1 MVLNFTN
8 YCYWIKRFCKTLR
21 LFLFLLFDSQLIFP
35 FLKTKLANT
44 PRMIKQLCYF
54 FTLLLL
60 TACSSEKTDDE
71 LLEQDRIA
79 LNENLVAGK
88 VIPYKF
94 VKLMVRGYAS
104 EDTTSTK
111 FKAFKRDSD
120 KLVQKMLEL
129 KHADELS
136 VKDYW
141 AMYQIYDQ
149 MDEFVTQTDEDEFPV
164 IVDAFRKF
172 WDGTKSGNYFK
183 GKAKAEQES
192 REHAFMSLLAM
203 ASSSLGSEIAL
214 YECAETDVELLPDSE
229 LKGQLRFLRG
239 FVFMQKGFYY
249 LSENEYSD
257 NLEWLKKNK
266 DLDLT
271 YTINA
276 LQLGKFNKEQSY
288 TAFRAMNHLYRGI
301 DRLMMERKIDHERA
315 LEDFEQ
321 VLKDC
326 KTLKIDNEAVWAIE
340 IYVHLEKGESDKA
353 IISLT
358 KLKKSKLLTADDK
371 ALIDECIKYLQKDDS
386 ETALK
391 EVYDNAFMLKIASS
405 FTYNR
410 LKHVNT
416 NKVLKNSKV
425 PNASKLAKKTALLEN
440 TVDQIDSFSNGK
452 TLKEA
457 TKKAGKEGE
466 SLLEEAKELV
476 DF

>member
-1 MVLNFTN
+1 M
-8 YCYWIKRFCKTLR
+8 KK
-21 LFLFLLFDSQLIFP
+21 LIY
-35 FLKTKLANT
+35 LSV
-44 PRMIKQLCYF
+44 
-54 FTLLLL
+54 LLLL
-60 TACSSEKTDDE
+60 TACSSEKTDEE

-79 LNENLVAGK
+79 LNENRISGK
-88 VIPYKF
+88 VVPYKF
-94 VKLMVRGYAS
+94 VKLMIRGYAS
-104 EDTTSTK
+104 DDTTSVT
-111 FKAFKRDSD
+111 FKAFKKDSD
-120 KLVQKMLEL
+120 KLVQKMMKLN
-129 KHADELS
+129 HADELS
-136 VKDYW
+136 LKDYW

-183 GKAKAEQES
+183 GKAKAEQEA

-214 YECAETDVELLPDSE
+214 YECSETNIELLPDSE
-229 LKGQLRFLRG
+229 LKSNMCFLRG
-239 FVFMQKGFYY
+239 FIFMQKGLYY
-249 LSENEYSD
+249 LSENEYTS

-266 DLDLT
+266 DIDLT
-271 YTINA
+271 YTVNA
-276 LQLGKFNKEQSY
+276 MQLGKFTKKESH
-288 TAFRAMNHLYRGI
+288 TAYRAMNHLYRGI
-301 DRLMMERKIDHERA
+301 DRLMMEREIDHERA

-340 IYVHLEKGESDKA
+340 VYVHLEKGENDQA
-353 IISLT
+353 IASLN

-371 ALIDECIKYLQKDDS
+371 ALIDETIEYLKKDDS

-391 EVYDNAFMLKIASS
+391 EVYDKVFMLKIASS

-410 LKHVNT
+410 LKHVNA

-440 TVDQIDSFSNGK
+440 TVNQIDSFSNGK

-457 TKKAGKEGE
+457 TKKAGEEGE

>member
-1 MVLNFTN
+1 MHRVMKNLFYVLA
-8 YCYWIKRFCKTLR
+8 
-21 LFLFLLFDSQLIFP
+21 LFLFS
-35 FLKTKLANT
+35 
-44 PRMIKQLCYF
+44 
-54 FTLLLL
+54 
-60 TACSSEKTDDE
+60 ACSSEKTDEE

-79 LNENLVAGK
+79 LNESLVSGK

-104 EDTTSTK
+104 EDTTSAK

-129 KHADELS
+129 NHADELS

-141 AMYQIYDQ
+141 AMYQVYDQ

-164 IVDAFRKF
+164 VVDAFRKF
-172 WDGTKSGNYFK
+172 WDGTKSTHYFK
-183 GKAKAEQES
+183 GKEKAAQEA
-192 REHAFMSLLAM
+192 REHAFLSVLAM
-203 ASSSLGSEIAL
+203 ASSSLGSDVAL

-229 LKGQLRFLRG
+229 LKGQLRFVRG

-249 LSENEYSD
+249 LSENEYSN
-257 NLEWLKKNK
+257 NLEWLKNNKN
-266 DLDLT
+266 LDLT

-276 LQLGKFNKEQSY
+276 LQLGKFNKEESY

-301 DRLMMERKIDHERA
+301 DRLMMEREIDHERA

-326 KTLKIDNEAVWAIE
+326 KKLKIDNEAVWAVE
-340 IYVHLEKGESDKA
+340 IYVYLEKGKNDKA
-353 IISLT
+353 IASLN

-371 ALIDECIKYLQKDDS
+371 ALVDECIGYLQKDDS
-386 ETALK
+386 ESALK
-391 EVYDNAFMLKIASS
+391 EVYDKVFMLKIASS

-410 LKHVNT
+410 IKNVDT
-416 NKVLKNSKV
+416 NKLMKKSKV
-425 PNASKLAKKTALLEN
+425 PNASKIANKTRVLEN
-440 TVDQIDSFSNGK
+440 AVEQIDSFSNGE

-457 TKKAGKEGE
+457 AKKAGEEGE
-466 SLLEEAKELV
+466 SLLEEVKGLV

>member
-1 MVLNFTN
+1 MHRVMKNLFYVLA
-8 YCYWIKRFCKTLR
+8 
-21 LFLFLLFDSQLIFP
+21 LFLFS
-35 FLKTKLANT
+35 
-44 PRMIKQLCYF
+44 
-54 FTLLLL
+54 
-60 TACSSEKTDDE
+60 ACSSEKTDEE

-79 LNENLVAGK
+79 LNESLVSGK

-104 EDTTSTK
+104 EDTTSAK

-129 KHADELS
+129 NHADELS

-141 AMYQIYDQ
+141 AMYQVYDQ

-164 IVDAFRKF
+164 VVDAFRKF
-172 WDGTKSGNYFK
+172 WDGTKSTHYFK
-183 GKAKAEQES
+183 GKEKAAQEA
-192 REHAFMSLLAM
+192 REHAFLSVLAM
-203 ASSSLGSEIAL
+203 ASSSLGSDVAL

-229 LKGQLRFLRG
+229 LKGQLRFVRG

-249 LSENEYSD
+249 LSENEYSN
-257 NLEWLKKNK
+257 NLEWLKNNKN
-266 DLDLT
+266 LDLT

-276 LQLGKFNKEQSY
+276 LQLGKFNKEESY

-301 DRLMMERKIDHERA
+301 DRLMMEREIDHERA

-326 KTLKIDNEAVWAIE
+326 KKLKIDNEAVWAVE
-340 IYVHLEKGESDKA
+340 IYVYLEKGKNDKA
-353 IISLT
+353 IASLN

-371 ALIDECIKYLQKDDS
+371 ALVDECIGYLQKDDS
-386 ETALK
+386 ESALK
-391 EVYDNAFMLKIASS
+391 EVYDKVFMLKIASS

-410 LKHVNT
+410 IKNVDT
-416 NKVLKNSKV
+416 NKLLKKSKV
-425 PNASKLAKKTALLEN
+425 PNASKIANKTRVLEN
-440 TVDQIDSFSNGK
+440 AVEQIDSFSNGE

-457 TKKAGKEGE
+457 AKKAGEEGE
-466 SLLEEAKELV
+466 SLLEEVKGLV